1 MITREGP
8 YFNIDWQT
16 IILFAVIVI
25 IGWLNIYAA
34 IYDEYAAKNIAN
46 LDLNSGRQLVFIGL
60 SVVAIIVIMVFD
72 FRFFETFA
80 WVFYVLGLAGLIFV
94 LIFAREVNGA
104 RAWLEIGPFKLQ
116 LSEFTKISTSLALA
130 KLVTSQNFKFSKMT
144 DLLKSFAVILLPFA
158 LIILQKDMGTAL
170 VYASLVIV
178 LYREGMTPIPIIL
191 GILLAIIFAITI
203 IFQNSWVIVGI
214 IILTVLAI
222 LIVNKTL
229 KNIVIVMVVGALI
242 SGAVYSVDYVM
253 MKVLKPHQRDRIEL
267 VFNPNSDPLG
277 KGWNLTQS
285 KIAIGS
291 GGFSGKGYLNGTQ
304 TKFDFVPE
312 QSTDFIFCTIGEEQ
326 GFRGSIILIALFI
339 WLILRI
345 IHLAERQKWRF
356 ARAYGYCVASILF
369 FHLAINIGMT
379 LGLFPVIG
387 IPLPFISY
395 GGSSLLAFT
404 ILLFIFIKFD
414 SHRNQLLERR
424 G

>member
-1 MITREGP
+1 MIGREGP
-8 YFNIDWQT
+8 YFEIDWQ
-16 IILFAVIVI
+16 IIAIYAATVI

-34 IYDEYAAKNIAN
+34 VYDENIGSSITN
-46 LDLNSGRQLVFIGL
+46 LNLNSGRQMIFIFV
-60 SVVAIIVIMVFD
+60 SVLAIIIIMILD
-72 FRFFETFA
+72 FRFFDTFA
-80 WVFYVLGLAGLIFV
+80 WFIYGAGILGLLLV
-94 LIFAREVNGA
+94 LVVARDVNGA
-104 RAWLEIGPFKLQ
+104 NSWIEVGPIKIQ
-116 LSEFTKISTSLALA
+116 PSEFAKIATSLGLVKLITSQSFKIS
-130 KLVTSQNFKFSKMT
+130 KFT
-144 DLLKSFAVILLPFA
+144 DLLKAALVILVPFG

-170 VYASLVIV
+170 VYTSLIIV
-178 LYREGMTPIPIIL
+178 LYREGMTPIPIII
-191 GILLAIIFAITI
+191 GMLLVSIFAFTI
-203 IFQNSWVIVGI
+203 LFEKNWVIVGI
-214 IILTVLAI
+214 IS
-222 LIVNKTL
+222 LIVISILLVRKTI
-229 KNIVIVMVVGALI
+229 KNIAFVVVLGFLI
-242 SGAVYSVDYVM
+242 SLVVFSVDYIM
-253 MKVLKPHQRDRIEL
+253 EDVLKPHQKDRIEL

-291 GGFSGKGYLNGTQ
+291 GGFGGKGYLNGTQ

-312 QSTDFIFCTIGEEQ
+312 QSTDFIFCTIGEEH
-326 GFRGSIILIALFI
+326 GFRGSIVLIGLFI

-345 IHLAERQKWRF
+345 IHMAERQKWKF
-356 ARAYGYCVASILF
+356 ARAYGYCVALILF

-414 SHRNQLLERR
+414 SHRNQLLDRR